1 MRRLATLLLKVF
13 LFLAAFVA
21 ALWAFLPWREAGV
34 ASLTLAGDALERHGM
49 RLAFSDVEAAE
60 GGFTVNGLS
69 VSGFTTF
76 SFRSLT
82 LRPQLM
88 ASLLS
93 LAPVCEADFTGGEMT
108 MGQAMNFGD
117 GGFLLTAG
125 RDGVLLERLRA
136 DGDFAVSG
144 FVAVD
149 PARMKISR
157 AEAAISVPQS
167 FEGNMETLQGFL
179 PLVREGGGWVLRR
192 TPSEGGAGQ

>member
-1 MRRLATLLLKVF
+1 MRRLATRLLKAL
-13 LFLAAFVA
+13 LFLVAFVA
-21 ALWAFLPWREAGV
+21 ALWASLPWREVGV
-34 ASLTLAGDALERHGM
+34 ASLTLAGDVLERNGM
-49 RLAFSDVEAAE
+49 RLAFSDVEAAG
-60 GGFTVNGLS
+60 GGFTVNGLA

-125 RDGVLLERLRA
+125 RDGVLLERLRT
-136 DGDFAVSG
+136 DGDFAISG
-144 FVAVD
+144 FVALD
-149 PARMKISR
+149 PGRMKISR

-179 PLVREGGGWVLRR
+179 PLVREGSGWVLRR
-192 TPSEGGAGQ
+192 APSEGGAAQ